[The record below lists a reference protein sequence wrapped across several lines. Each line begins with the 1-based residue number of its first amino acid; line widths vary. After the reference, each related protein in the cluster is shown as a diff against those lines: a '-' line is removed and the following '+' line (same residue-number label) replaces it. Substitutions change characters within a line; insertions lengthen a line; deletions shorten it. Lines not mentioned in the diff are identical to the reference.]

1 MRTLAGKALL
11 TGTPRMLTIA
21 VALVVASAAL
31 SQRAAAQEIDA
42 APPSRSTADS
52 GRAYDEPTSVYN
64 AHRVTRVINE
74 GTHVVLADGTIWE
87 VYLPDRPAVNTW
99 RPGDLLI
106 VRESSVTQG
115 EYDYTLKDGRT
126 RRAVYARLVGEVS
139 GRS

>member
-1 MRTLAGKALL
+1 MRTGRGIATIVVTALAIAGAGL
-11 TGTPRMLTIA
+11 T
-21 VALVVASAAL
+21 
-31 SQRAAAQEIDA
+31 QRAAAQEIDA
-42 APPSRSTADS
+42 APQAAPQPRSGEDS
-52 GRAYDEPTSVYN
+52 ARAYGEPTSVYN

-87 VYLPDRPAVNTW
+87 IYLPDRPTVNTW

-115 EYDYTLKDGRT
+115 EFDYTLKDGRT
-126 RRAVYARLVGEVS
+126 RGAVYARLVGEVR

>member
-1 MRTLAGKALL
+1 MRTHAGNAPI
-11 TGTPRMLTIA
+11 TVTPRTIA
-21 VALVVASAAL
+21 TGAALMFAIAAL
-31 SQRAAAQEIDA
+31 SQRSAAQEIDA

-64 AHRVTRVINE
+64 AHRVTRVIGD

-87 VYLPDRPAVNTW
+87 VYLPDRPAVHTW

>member
-1 MRTLAGKALL
+1 MRTLAFVVMFA
-11 TGTPRMLTIA
+11 IA
-21 VALVVASAAL
+21 TTAPT
-31 SQRAAAQEIDA
+31 QRASAQEIDP
-42 APPSRSTADS
+42 APESRNTADS
-52 GRAYDEPTSVYN
+52 SRAYAEPTSVYN
-64 AHRVTRVINE
+64 AHRVTRVIDE
-74 GTHVVLADGTIWE
+74 GTRIVLADGTIWE

-126 RRAVYARLVGEVS
+126 RGAVYARLVGEVR

>member
-1 MRTLAGKALL
+1 MRTQSALSSVLAAAIVLAGGAL
-11 TGTPRMLTIA
+11 T
-21 VALVVASAAL
+21 
-31 SQRAAAQEIDA
+31 QRAAAQETDA
-42 APPSRSTADS
+42 APPSRGADS
-52 GRAYDEPTSVYN
+52 AHTYSEPTSVYN

-106 VRESSVTQG
+106 VRESSIMQG

-126 RRAVYARLVGEVS
+126 RGAVYARLVGETN

>member
-1 MRTLAGKALL
+1 MVVRRSLS
-11 TGTPRMLTIA
+11 IA
-21 VALVVASAAL
+21 TMLVVAIGAF
-31 SQRAAAQEIDA
+31 SQRVAAQETDEA
-42 APPSRSTADS
+42 TPSRNADTS
-52 GRAYDEPTSVYN
+52 RAYSEPTSVYN
-64 AHRVTRVINE
+64 AHRVTRVIDE

-115 EYDYTLKDGRT
+115 DYDYTLKDGRT
-126 RRAVYARLVGEVS
+126 RGAVYARLVGEGR

>member
-1 MRTLAGKALL
+1 MRTRSALSS
-11 TGTPRMLTIA
+11 MFFSAIF
-21 VALVVASAAL
+21 VASAAL
-31 SQRAAAQEIDA
+31 TQRAAAQEVDA
-42 APPSRSTADS
+42 APPSRGADS
-52 GRAYDEPTSVYN
+52 SRTYGEPTSVYN

-99 RPGDLLI
+99 RAGDLLI
-106 VRESSVTQG
+106 VRESGVTQG

-126 RRAVYARLVGEVS
+126 RGAVYARLVGEVG

>member
-1 MRTLAGKALL
+1 MRTHAGNAAII
-11 TGTPRMLTIA
+11 GTPRTLTIA

-42 APPSRSTADS
+42 APPSRSSADS
-52 GRAYDEPTSVYN
+52 GRPYDEPTSVYN
-64 AHRVTRVINE
+64 AHRVTRVIDD
-74 GTHVVLADGTIWE
+74 GSHVVLADGTIWE

-99 RPGDLLI
+99 RPGDLLV

-126 RRAVYARLVGEVS
+126 RRAVYARLVGEVN

>member
-1 MRTLAGKALL
+1 MRTRSAVF
-11 TGTPRMLTIA
+11 TMLGSAI
-21 VALVVASAAL
+21 VVASAAIT
-31 SQRAAAQEIDA
+31 QRASAQEMDA
-42 APPSRSTADS
+42 APPSRGADS
-52 GRAYDEPTSVYN
+52 ARAYGEPTSVYN

-87 VYLPDRPAVNTW
+87 VYLPDRPSVNTW

-126 RRAVYARLVGEVS
+126 RGVVYARLVGETS

>member
-1 MRTLAGKALL
+1 MRTRPAFFS
-11 TGTPRMLTIA
+11 MLVSAIVIA
-21 VALVVASAAL
+21 SVALT
-31 SQRAAAQEIDA
+31 QRAAAQEGDA
-42 APPSRSTADS
+42 AAPAHDADS
-52 GRAYDEPTSVYN
+52 ARTYREPTSVYN

-74 GTHVVLADGTIWE
+74 GTHVVLSDGTIWE

-99 RPGDLLI
+99 RPGDLLL

-126 RRAVYARLVGEVS
+126 RGAVYARLVGEAD

>member
-1 MRTLAGKALL
+1 MRTHAGKAPLI
-11 TGTPRMLTIA
+11 GTPRMLTIA
-21 VALVVASAAL
+21 TALMVASAAL
-31 SQRAAAQEIDA
+31 SHRVAAQEIDA
-42 APPSRSTADS
+42 APPSRSAADS
-52 GRAYDEPTSVYN
+52 GRSYDEPTSVYN
-64 AHRVTRVINE
+64 AHRVTRVIND

-99 RPGDLLI
+99 RPGDLLV

>member
-1 MRTLAGKALL
+1 
-11 TGTPRMLTIA
+11 
-21 VALVVASAAL
+21 
-31 SQRAAAQEIDA
+31 
-42 APPSRSTADS
+42 
-52 GRAYDEPTSVYN
+52 
-64 AHRVTRVINE
+64 VIND

-126 RRAVYARLVGEVS
+126 RRAVYARLVGEVR